1 MTAINGQQGSGRPQF
16 KLSAKGQRALTA
28 GHPWVYAA
36 ELSPAGESDLE
47 RAEADNGGLVDVAGT
62 RGQYLGSGF
71 YSAKS
76 KIRVRLVTRNANDR
90 PEDPAFWQRRLQYAW
105 QYRRAVLRAEDLLC
119 CRLIFGEA
127 DQFPGLTVDRYN
139 DILVAQTLSV
149 GMERLKPV
157 IFTQLCELL
166 RQDGQT
172 IHAVYERNDVSLRE
186 KEGLPQ
192 YKGFWPETGGAAA
205 AAAAAGSTIIS
216 ENGVRFEVDY
226 VAGQKTGYFLDQKK
240 TRQAVAELAA
250 SRRVLDCFTHTG
262 SFALNAARGGA
273 VSVTAVD
280 SSRLALQQA
289 AANEALNDFATKV
302 DWVEADVFDFLP
314 QLGRRAPYDFVILDP
329 PAFAKSRRV
338 VGQALKG
345 YKEINYR
352 AMKALPRGG
361 YLATASCSH
370 FVSPEDFAAM
380 LGAAARDA
388 AVELRQIAYM
398 QQAPDHP
405 ILLNVP
411 ETAYLKFYLF
421 QVV

>member
-1 MTAINGQQGSGRPQF
+1 MNEKQSSGRPGF
-16 KLSAKGQRALTA
+16 KLSAKGQRSLTA
-28 GHPWVYAA
+28 GHPWVYAE
-36 ELSPAGESDLE
+36 ELSPAGETDLD
-47 RAEADNGGLVDVAGT
+47 RAEADNGGLVDVTGT

-71 YSAKS
+71 YSARS
-76 KIRVRLVTRNANDR
+76 KIRVRLVSRNANDQ
-90 PEDPAFWQRRLQYAW
+90 PESPAFWRRRLQYAW
-105 QYRRAVLRAEDLLC
+105 QYRKAVLRPDDLLC

-139 DILVAQTLSV
+139 DILVTQTLSA
-149 GMERLKPV
+149 GMERLKPL
-157 IFTQLCELL
+157 IFEQLCDVL

-172 IHAVYERNDVSLRE
+172 INAVYERNDVALRE
-186 KEGLPQ
+186 KEGLAQ
-192 YKGFWPETGGAAA
+192 YKGFWTETGAGAVAS
-205 AAAAAGSTIIS
+205 GTTIIS

-226 VAGQKTGYFLDQKK
+226 AEGQKTGYFLDQKK

-273 VSVTAVD
+273 LSVTAVD
-280 SSRLALQQA
+280 CSALALQQA
-289 AANEALNDFATKV
+289 AANEALNNFAIKV

-338 VGQALKG
+338 LTQALKG

-370 FVSPEDFAAM
+370 FVSPEAFLAM
-380 LGAAARDA
+380 LGEAARDA